1 MKRAIGTWTSP
12 GDYGDRRGTHTPR
25 WWKLAG
31 SQYGQLTTWTISGRG
46 TRVGKKKV
54 SDVTLAQLALH
65 EHHSIRLRIGIDEG
79 ATHPGGVNIFG
90 KGFGNHDQDIVMR
103 LHLKRV

>member
-1 MKRAIGTWTSP
+1 M
-12 GDYGDRRGTHTPR
+12 
-25 WWKLAG
+25 
-31 SQYGQLTTWTISGRG
+31 
-46 TRVGKKKV
+46 GKKKV